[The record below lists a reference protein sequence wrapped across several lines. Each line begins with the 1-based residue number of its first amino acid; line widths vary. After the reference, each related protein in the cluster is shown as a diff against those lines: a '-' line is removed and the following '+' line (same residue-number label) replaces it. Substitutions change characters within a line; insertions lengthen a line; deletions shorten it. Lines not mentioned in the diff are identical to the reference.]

1 MPQRVNGGQLLVIVG
16 AIALLVSLALDWYEP
31 GFDAWSV
38 FEIVDLL
45 LAAIAVAAIVG
56 VVSVALPGLGLP
68 LPPPSAPLV
77 LGLAAFVIVAAALIN
92 QPPLVAERDPDTG
105 AWVALAGAGLM
116 ALGALLSVARV
127 SFEIT
132 VAPRERRAQRAEAFA
147 TEEPAY
153 EDEPAYVE
161 PEPPDE
167 GYAVEPTEPTPT
179 ESLPTEEHPMLPE
192 DDEGRRR

>member
-1 MPQRVNGGQLLVIVG
+1 MPQRFNGGLLVVVVG
-16 AIALLVSLALDWYEP
+16 AVALLISLALDWYEP

-45 LAAIAVAAIVG
+45 LAAIAIAAIVG
-56 VVSVALPGLGLP
+56 VISVALPGLGLP

-77 LGLAAFVIVAAALIN
+77 LGLIAFVLVAAALIN
-92 QPPLVAERDPDTG
+92 QPPAVAERDPDTG

-116 ALGALLSVARV
+116 ALGALLGVARV

-132 VAPRERRAQRAEAFA
+132 VSPRERRAEQFA
-147 TEEPAY
+147 AEEPGY
-153 EDEPAYVE
+153 EEESGYVE

-167 GYAVEPTEPTPT
+167 GYAVEPTQPTPT
-179 ESLPTEEHPMLPE
+179 ESLPTEEHPTLPE
-192 DDEGRRR
+192 DDGRR